1 MPKSLKKI
9 FKWLLISFVSFI
21 AIVVVGL
28 FIFVNVLSINAPTV
42 DTTNI
47 SNQRMKLG
55 DNFYKISNNWIRKNE
70 FGLWEMYAEGD
81 PFERGLAIGKLSK
94 ELVQNQEEVFIT
106 EIKKWIP
113 SETYLSILKYFV
125 IFFNRN
131 LESYI
136 PKEYLEEIY
145 GVSLSG
151 NPKYNF
157 IGTPYER
164 ILNYHGAHDI
174 GHSLQNM
181 HLVGCTSFGLWGSR
195 TSDSSLLLGR
205 NFDFYFGDDFAKDKI
220 VCFINPSK
228 GHKFMMV
235 TWGGMM
241 GAVSGMNDMG
251 LTVTINS
258 DKSDLTMS
266 GKTPVSLVA
275 RTILQY
281 AKNIKEAFEIVKN
294 AKMFVSESFLIG
306 SAANKKAVVI
316 EKTDKITAIYSG
328 TTDEIICTNHFQS
341 DELIAERLNVENILE
356 ETSTYR
362 YARTKELLNTV
373 KSADYLAMASVL
385 RNPYGMNNSDI
396 GLGNEKAVNQL
407 IAHHAVIFK
416 PEQRLVWVSTVS
428 YQLGAFVCYDLDK
441 VFNEYPGL
449 SINDEIDERAML
461 IPADTLLYSKKF
473 QDYNLYKTQKTL
485 IENCIK
491 SDSKS
496 ISDETIKNFIAKNP
510 EFYLTYKIAGDYYKE
525 VGNLESAKK
534 YYNMSLTKELPS
546 ISEKKSIIKLL
557 SK

>member
-1 MPKSLKKI
+1 MPKFKKI
-9 FKWLLISFVSFI
+9 LKWLAISFITFI
-21 AIVVVGL
+21 ILLSLGL
-28 FIFVNVLSINAPTV
+28 FTFVKVLSIKAPNV
-42 DTTNI
+42 DTTNV
-47 SNQRMKLG
+47 SNQRIKLA
-55 DNFYKISNNWIRKNE
+55 DNFYKIGNNWIRKNE

-94 ELVQNQEEVFIT
+94 ELVQNQEEVFIN

-157 IGTPYER
+157 IGTPFER

-195 TSDSSLLLGR
+195 TADSSLLIGR

-258 DKSDLTMS
+258 DKSDLTMT

-275 RTILQY
+275 RSILQY

-306 SAANKKAVVI
+306 SSEDKKAVVI
-316 EKTDKITAIYSG
+316 EKTDKITTIYSAEP
-328 TTDEIICTNHFQS
+328 DEIICTNHFQS
-341 DELIAERLNVENILE
+341 EELIADKLNVENILE

-362 YARTKELLNTV
+362 YARTKELLNSV
-373 KSADYLAMASVL
+373 KSAQYIDAASVL
-385 RNPYGMNNSDI
+385 RNPYGMNNTDI
-396 GLGNEKAVNQL
+396 GFGNEKAVNQL
-407 IAHHAVIFK
+407 IAHHAIIFK
-416 PEQRLVWVSTVS
+416 PDQKLVWVSTAP
-428 YQLGAFVCYDLDK
+428 YQLGAFVCYDLNK
-441 VFNEYPGL
+441 VFTEYPGL
-449 SINDEIDERAML
+449 SLNDEIDERSML
-461 IPADTLLYSKKF
+461 IPADSLLNTKKYL
-473 QDYNLYKTQKTL
+473 DYIKFKIQKTV
-485 IENCIK
+485 IENSIK
-491 SDSKS
+491 SGTNSFNDAD
-496 ISDETIKNFIAKNP
+496 IENFIATNP
-510 EFYLTYKIAGDYYKE
+510 EYYLTYKVAGDYYKKS
-525 VGNLESAKK
+525 GKMESAKL
-534 YYNMSLTKELPS
+534 YYNKSLTKELPS
-546 ISEKKSIIKLL
+546 ISEKKSIMKLI